1 VDVVPAFAAGAPG
14 AAPALPVVEDPEVL
28 AAAPVVAAIAPPFD
42 PLLCAAADPAAD
54 GADPAAGTDD
64 DA

>member
-1 VDVVPAFAAGAPG
+1 
-14 AAPALPVVEDPEVL
+14 VEDPEVL
-28 AAAPVVAAIAPPFD
+28 AAAPVVAAMAPPFD
-42 PLLCAAADPAAD
+42 PLPCAAADPAAD